1 MESLQI
7 SGKPGSGKSTMMKY
21 ISDNPRIAVA
31 LQEWSPK
38 SHPDKSS
45 RPPITASYFF
55 WINGSAIQRSQ
66 EGLLRSILF
75 DLLRQRPEYL
85 DVILSTRPNHD
96 TLSTSVFLS
105 FKTCLETLKLI
116 LHHTEATE
124 KVCLFIDG
132 LDEYEGDLDN
142 LVELLDSLRIFS
154 NLKLCVASR
163 PWPLFEGSYG
173 ADEATKL
180 YMQRHNAEDIEKVV
194 HDKLTAHP
202 SFKKLRQAE
211 PEADLICREI
221 VQKAHGVFLWV
232 YLVTRSLLEGLRNQD
247 RVSDMKRR
255 LYDFPSDLNKFFTY
269 ILDSLDPVYKVQ
281 VVRGFEV
288 TMAAR
293 KRLSVAHFWHLDKEE
308 EFGRNYAVDMAIQHL
323 PQEKVIARADSRTE
337 TMKAR
342 IDGRFKGLLEV
353 RFEPDGEEDQD
364 TIQERYEKD
373 YFSKVDFLHRTV
385 QDFLLTTDC
394 QKQLGLWKPADF
406 DVNYS
411 LAQTYLADLK
421 ELAGNPWEEPVS
433 LTVRYLKDGILYFST
448 QYETNT
454 GNSPTA
460 IYQALNDV
468 LHHPIDQ
475 HSTSTGNA
483 KPITLWDG
491 LVTRPN
497 TAPIKNTTPSFL
509 AWLILTDAPSFLRA
523 LVSSPSAD
531 LGFDE
536 KKSLLGTAI
545 SFLSYDMIE
554 ILSAAQPNNVPFLT
568 RSEVAA
574 LLHETRSE
582 DKLDS
587 MMDSL
592 SRHGLC
598 KSHRSMMTSIR
609 SGSPSSRSSEAV
621 SEGSKKSRLSIFES
635 LWKGRGHSP
644 SS

>member
-1 MESLQI
+1 
-7 SGKPGSGKSTMMKY
+7 MKY
-21 ISDNPRIAVA
+21 IFDNPRVAVA
-31 LQEWSPK
+31 LQDWSPK
-38 SHPDKSS
+38 GHSNKTS
-45 RPPITASYFF
+45 RPPLMASYFF

-85 DVILSTRPNHD
+85 DVILSIQPNR
-96 TLSTSVFLS
+96 LALGNSIYWS
-105 FKTCLETLKLI
+105 FKTCLESLKLI
-116 LHHTEATE
+116 LYRTEATE

-163 PWPLFEGSYG
+163 PWPLFEDSYG

-180 YMQRHNAEDIEKVV
+180 YMQRYNAEDIEKVV

-232 YLVTRSLLEGLRNQD
+232 YLVTRSLLEGLRNRD

-269 ILDSLDPVYKVQ
+269 ILDSLDPIYKVQ
-281 VVRGFEV
+281 VVRGFEA

-308 EFGRNYAVDMAIQHL
+308 EFGRNYAIDMVIQHI
-323 PQEKVIARADSRTE
+323 PQEKVLTRANSRTE
-337 TMKAR
+337 AMKAR
-342 IDGRFKGLLEV
+342 INGRFKGLLEV

-394 QKQLGLWKPADF
+394 QKQLALWKPADF

-421 ELAGNPWEEPVS
+421 ELAGNPWEETVS
-433 LTVRYLKDGILYFST
+433 LTVRYLKDGILHFTT
-448 QYETNT
+448 QYEKIS
-454 GNSPTA
+454 GKCPTA
-460 IYQALNDV
+460 IYQALNGV
-468 LHHPIDQ
+468 LHYPIGR
-475 HSTSTGNA
+475 HNIAAGTTKS
-483 KPITLWDG
+483 ITLWDG

-509 AWLILTDAPSFLRA
+509 SWLILTDAPSFLRA

-531 LGFDE
+531 LGFDK

-554 ILSAAQPNNVPFLT
+554 ILSTAKPNNVPFFT
-568 RSEVAA
+568 RSEVAI

-587 MMDSL
+587 MMDAL

-598 KSHRSMMTSIR
+598 KSHRS
-609 SGSPSSRSSEAV
+609 GLLSSRSSDT
-621 SEGSKKSRLSIFES
+621 SSGSSKMSRLSIFEGI
-635 LWKGRGHSP
+635 WKGRGRSP